1 MIQPALK
8 CAQTCASFNSSPVVN
23 IWREGMT
30 GACNNSEASTQ
41 LDWMASSEILQVQYT
56 KIWWM
61 LSKML
66 TTCRS
71 SKCTSITSHGQGG
84 QGAANPHG
92 WWTGCPGA
100 ENHGAR
106 IQNMKKIWGCEPEF
120 PEIGRFRFE
129 ISPTCGTT
137 FWFES
142 WHSGPF
148 FIPLWKWAAP
158 YPQLSSAFRT
168 SQRAW
173 TPRGWLPIWF
183 HLKQTLAPRG
193 ADPYHFSAW
202 YMVKRQSKR
211 VEMWPESFRVWP
223 AAAFGVWGWNAG
235 HVASASRATDDRT
248 TMTKMKKTWRKH
260 KNTLSH
266 PPSRAPFHGLLC
278 NVAPWMAAVTIQP
291 SISAQCLWL
300 SMYIRSR
307 CLQVTNQ
314 SAKCVS
320 SCLIIPHTM
329 QMPHWTQ
336 QD

>member
-1 MIQPALK
+1 MRPSMRLIQFITRGYHLK
-8 CAQTCASFNSSPVVN
+8 RRHDRSMQQFWG
-23 IWREGMT
+23 I
-30 GACNNSEASTQ
+30 
-41 LDWMASSEILQVQYT
+41 QVQYT

-120 PEIGRFRFE
+120 PEIGRFE
-129 ISPTCGTT
+129 IGPTSGTT
-137 FWFES
+137 FWSES

-148 FIPLWKWAAP
+148 FIPLWKWAA

-193 ADPYHFSAW
+193 TDYQPGTWWSANPS
-202 YMVKRQSKR
+202 VLRCGPR
-211 VEMWPESFRVWP
+211 VSE
-223 AAAFGVWGWNAG
+223 FGPPLC
-235 HVASASRATDDRT
+235 VASGAE
-248 TMTKMKKTWRKH
+248 
-260 KNTLSH
+260 TLVMLL
-266 PPSRAPFHGLLC
+266 PPREQRMHGCPIPLPGLL
-278 NVAPWMAAVTIQP
+278 
-291 SISAQCLWL
+291 
-300 SMYIRSR
+300 SM
-307 CLQVTNQ
+307 
-314 SAKCVS
+314 VS
-320 SCLIIPHTM
+320 YVI
-329 QMPHWTQ
+329 
-336 QD
+336 